1 MGFYSSG
8 NWTFRRD
15 SVRRIQLGTEDRK
28 CNESIP
34 KWWNIFFQFNSVKS
48 ICSRQVFCCII
59 LKQAENETK
68 WIFSK
73 NYDCWGQEIFCT
85 CQLYECSLLK
95 KITPYCIFKI
105 FFPGQI
111 RSPNGIQ
118 QDFWMNNKLFC
129 MHYKKVLI
137 WQQLSIYSFAQVYSE
152 KLLKL
157 CISNRWKSRLRK

>member
-28 CNESIP
+28 SNESIP

-48 ICSRQVFCCII
+48 FCSSQVFCCII
-59 LKQAENETK
+59 LRKNTK
-68 WIFSK
+68 LSEFSARIMIAGGNK
-73 NYDCWGQEIFCT
+73 HFCT

-111 RSPNGIQ
+111 RRPNGIQ
-118 QDFWMNNKLFC
+118 QDFSMNNKLFC